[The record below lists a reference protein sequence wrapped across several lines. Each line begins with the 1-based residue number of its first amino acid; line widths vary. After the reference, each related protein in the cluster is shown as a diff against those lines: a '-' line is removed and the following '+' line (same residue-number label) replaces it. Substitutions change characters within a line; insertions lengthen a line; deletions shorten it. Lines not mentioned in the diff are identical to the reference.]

1 MPRSSNTLPLASR
14 FIVLTGLFAAAAIWP
29 GPAGAQSFD
38 CREARDRDELLICDQ
53 PGLARLD
60 QQLATLYRQ
69 KIGNL
74 PKERQDEFR
83 QHEDYFLHARRG
95 CHENYHCIEQSYKNR
110 IQELENFASEEERER
125 SGGATPSSDQTSERP
140 TLPRDRQST
149 RSVPPFEPS
158 GSSNATAPQREPRS
172 NEGDASST
180 AINPAA
186 AAEPQSTE
194 RGDAPRKVPRQSE
207 HHTKPSRT
215 ATSASAAA
223 AAAQP
228 PATPSGTTAEHAA
241 ATRPPATN
249 DDPAKPTIKWV
260 DPAPA
265 R

>member
-1 MPRSSNTLPLASR
+1 MPRSPNRPLAALR
-14 FIVLTGLFAAAAIWP
+14 FLVAAAGLLAVSASP
-29 GPAGAQSFD
+29 RPAGAQSFD
-38 CREARDRDELLICDQ
+38 CHEARNRDELLICEQ
-53 PGLARLD
+53 PDLTQLD
-60 QQLATLYRQ
+60 QQLSTLYRQ

-83 QHEDYFLHARRG
+83 QHEAYFLHARRG

-125 SGGATPSSDQTSERP
+125 SSSATPSSDQSSERP
-140 TLPRDRQST
+140 GRPRDRQST
-149 RSVPPFEPS
+149 QSVPPFEPS

-223 AAAQP
+223 AQP
-228 PATPSGTTAEHAA
+228 PATPSGTTAEHVV